1 LTNSIGT
8 ASSDGIPNKDISL
21 SISPGSEAL
30 AEVMIT
36 EITLKNRDRIS
47 SLWSSSLKTHYERR
61 LGVKEGD
68 DISKQV
74 SDSVKKIP
82 GMEKCLTGLLR
93 ICYHTVHRD
102 GVNNE
107 VLQTLKL
114 LCPYCRPLSSP
125 LSSLNFSKH
134 IAEGLW
140 RICRDVDGL
149 RLVGTEGWKAILE
162 VAKHC
167 AGSGVALIIRED
179 AKANNLSDDDPA
191 LQAFRCMHLVLHS
204 TELRDVIPFHVVH
217 CVRSLI
223 RGGERQNCPKLCL
236 AGLDLLL
243 LLLTR
248 LHLMVNISTNL
259 TEGQNIWNTYWIPLI
274 EGMAEASDSKF
285 SIVRHHSISMLRDS
299 LVDKYSEE
307 APIKEL
313 CRILNGICM
322 PIISQRI
329 SELVQHQT
337 MLKFDQEEIL
347 IELELCISAIFKPF
361 LHHLEKLSSDIGE
374 LTSVW
379 ISLLSTLSHLL
390 GKESSKDIQQKKS
403 INNMLK
409 VTKDLATE
417 RLRDSVMILISRGIL
432 KCDDDVVTQ
441 NGGDGI
447 SSITWKTVSNISYC
461 KHLVPEWR
469 QSGKQ

>member
-1 LTNSIGT
+1 MG
-8 ASSDGIPNKDISL
+8 
-21 SISPGSEAL
+21 E
-30 AEVMIT
+30 
-36 EITLKNRDRIS
+36 
-47 SLWSSSLKTHYERR
+47 
-61 LGVKEGD
+61 
-68 DISKQV
+68 
-74 SDSVKKIP
+74 
-82 GMEKCLTGLLR
+82 
-93 ICYHTVHRD
+93 
-102 GVNNE
+102 
-107 VLQTLKL
+107 
-114 LCPYCRPLSSP
+114 
-125 LSSLNFSKH
+125 
-134 IAEGLW
+134 
-140 RICRDVDGL
+140 
-149 RLVGTEGWKAILE
+149 AILE
-162 VAKHC
+162 LTKHC
-167 AGSGVALIIRED
+167 ASSGQTLVLHES

-191 LQAFRCMHLVLHS
+191 LQAFRCMHLILHS
-204 TELRDVIPFHVVH
+204 TELRDVIPFRIVH

-223 RGGERQNCPKLCL
+223 SGGERQNCPKLSL

-248 LHLMVNISTNL
+248 LHLIANRENIHSFCLKTG
-259 TEGQNIWNTYWIPLI
+259 ESIWSACWLPLI
-274 EGMAEASDSKF
+274 EGMAEVSDSKF
-285 SIVRHHSISMLRDS
+285 SVVRHHSISMLRDS
-299 LVDKYSEE
+299 LIDKYSDD
-307 APIKEL
+307 APIKDL
-313 CRILNGICM
+313 CRTLNGICM
-322 PIISQRI
+322 PIVSQRI
-329 SELVQHQT
+329 TELVQHHA

-361 LHHLEKLSSDIGE
+361 LHHLEKLSNDPGE

-417 RLRDSVMILISRGIL
+417 RLRDSVMILVSRGIL

-469 QSGKQ
+469 